1 MFLDE
6 AQRLKGQDTLDV
18 LWGDKSL
25 PFRTCSVFF
34 LFLKKKCALAHDVC
48 AHGCSNV
55 CASTYVW
62 KLETQH
68 LWPFSILYNKAGY

>member
-34 LFLKKKCALAHDVC
+34 LF
-48 AHGCSNV
+48 
-55 CASTYVW
+55 
-62 KLETQH
+62 
-68 LWPFSILYNKAGY
+68 